1 MSRQS
6 RLLAAA
12 AARGKEL
19 HSAAARG
26 GGRDRSGSGR
36 RAAAAVSPVVAGHRR
51 SFAGHRLCS
60 ANSLPAA
67 GDGPGHRSQ
76 EREDDARARRRAA
89 PTARHGAVPPPRV
102 DGSRGRTARSP
113 CLGTAAVPVLRRRL
127 DPAAARGRPVTPPGD
142 TAPAPSSAR
151 ALSREPL
158 SGPAPTRGALGR
170 CPAGAFLP
178 ANTDLFQRLGME
190 TNRGGRRHCESGT
203 FVLSRPNPDSG
214 RSLNK
219 SALRNSNARYV
230 PVKSKDTSAMN
241 VQYSL
246 KLIEKSGGSTHRKQV
261 SLN

>member
-127 DPAAARGRPVTPPGD
+127 DPAAARGRPVTPPQRP
-142 TAPAPSSAR
+142 APPAPSAANPSV
-151 ALSREPL
+151 
-158 SGPAPTRGALGR
+158 GR
-170 CPAGAFLP
+170 PRPAGLWVAVRRGRS
-178 ANTDLFQRLGME
+178 FQRTQTYSSGSE
-190 TNRGGRRHCESGT
+190 WRPTEGGGGT
-203 FVLSRPNPDSG
+203 ARVAHSC
-214 RSLNK
+214 
-219 SALRNSNARYV
+219 SAARILTV
-230 PVKSKDTSAMN
+230 GEV
-241 VQYSL
+241 
-246 KLIEKSGGSTHRKQV
+246 
-261 SLN
+261 

>member
-127 DPAAARGRPVTPPGD
+127 DPAAARGRPVTPPQRP
-142 TAPAPSSAR
+142 APPAPSAANPSV
-151 ALSREPL
+151 
-158 SGPAPTRGALGR
+158 GPAPTRGALGR